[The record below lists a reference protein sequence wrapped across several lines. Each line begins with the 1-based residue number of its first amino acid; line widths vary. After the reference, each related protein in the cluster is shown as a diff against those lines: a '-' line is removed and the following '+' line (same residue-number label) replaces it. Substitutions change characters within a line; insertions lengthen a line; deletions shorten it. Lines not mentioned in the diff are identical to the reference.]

1 MVLQL
6 IESALVVIYQII
18 FIITII
24 IITVIFIMNI
34 FVLTARCISL
44 LAWFGSSPI
53 SVNVM
58 IL

>member
-6 IESALVVIYQII
+6 IESALVVIYQVI

-34 FVLTARCISL
+34 FIFIFSKLNML
-44 LAWFGSSPI
+44 Q
-53 SVNVM
+53 
-58 IL
+58 